1 IMDGVKVGNGAIIA
15 AKAVVTKDVPNYAV
29 VAGVPAKCIKYR
41 FSDEIISKLEALSWW
56 DWSEEKIKKNKL
68 FFTNDMTL
76 DLIDQIN
83 D

>member
-1 IMDGVKVGNGAIIA
+1 MDGVKVGNGAIIA
-15 AKAVVTKDVPNYAV
+15 AKAVVTKDVPSYAV
-29 VAGVPAKCIKYR
+29 VGGVPAKLIKYR

-76 DLIDQIN
+76 DLIDKIK

>member
-1 IMDGVKVGNGAIIA
+1 MVKVGNGAIIA

-41 FSDEIISKLEALSWW
+41 FSDEIINKLEALSWW
-56 DWSEEKIKKNKL
+56 DWNEEKIKKNKL